1 MGARVPFAELA
12 TILSRDSV
20 YRIVSVSLTGVPAA
34 GQRHA
39 PVLVVRAGSDLDPWR
54 RVAAGHLGFVDAPQH
69 VGDYSWVEAG
79 VGEVLE
85 AGRVLDVAFD
95 DLVEHFVGR

>member
-12 TILSRDSV
+12 AILSRDSV

-39 PVLVVRAGSDLDPWR
+39 PVLVERAGGDLDPR
-54 RVAAGHLGFVDAPQH
+54 RSGAADSLGFVDAAH
-69 VGDYSWVEAG
+69 HFGDH
-79 VGEVLE
+79 
-85 AGRVLDVAFD
+85 GRVKTGVKAP
-95 DLVEHFVGR
+95 